1 MKQRSGEKIKMLSVD
16 ELLGVPSGEPVT
28 DIEVEKIYAF
38 EGHPF
43 KVVDDEKMEEL
54 VESIRYN
61 GVLTPVIVRPDD
73 EGGYEM
79 ISGHR
84 RLYAVNKIGLPTIP
98 ANIKE
103 MTDDDAVIAM
113 VDANIQREEILPSE
127 KAFAY
132 RMRYEAMK
140 KKEGRPTKLSQVGT
154 VSQKGKK
161 DTKYGRGQAT
171 DEILAQEVGESR
183 NQIHRYIRLTEVI
196 PNLLEMVD
204 RGKIAIMTGVEI
216 SYLDELI
223 QRWLYEYIKDNG
235 VIKSYQISALREELS
250 VKGELTRN
258 EVIQILNDYQP
269 GRKPAM
275 RINFTSNQLRKYFPA
290 YYTSQ
295 EAKAVIESLLEQ
307 WKKEQNKKQ

>member
-28 DIEVEKIYAF
+28 DIEIEKIYAF

-113 VDANIQREEILPSE
+113 VDSNIQREEILPSE

-132 RMRYEAMK
+132 RMKLNAIKHQGKVTRTSSQLGRKLEA
-140 KKEGRPTKLSQVGT
+140 
-154 VSQKGKK
+154 
-161 DTKYGRGQAT
+161 A
-171 DEILAQEVGESR
+171 EIVAESVGESK
-183 NQIHRYIRLTEVI
+183 NQIHRFVRLTELT

-204 RGKIAIMTGVEI
+204 RGKIAIITGVEI

-307 WKKEQNKKQ
+307 WKKQQNKKQ

>member
-54 VESIRYN
+54 IESIRYN

-84 RLYAVNKIGLPTIP
+84 RLYAVKKIGLPTIP

-113 VDANIQREEILPSE
+113 VDSNIQREEILQSE

-132 RMRYEAMK
+132 RMKLNAIKHQGKVTRTSSQIGRKLEA
-140 KKEGRPTKLSQVGT
+140 
-154 VSQKGKK
+154 
-161 DTKYGRGQAT
+161 A
-171 DEILAQEVGESR
+171 EIVAESVGESK
-183 NQIHRYIRLTEVI
+183 NQIHRFVRLTELT
-196 PNLLEMVD
+196 PDLLEMVD

>member
-113 VDANIQREEILPSE
+113 VDSNIQREEILPSE

-132 RMRYEAMK
+132 RMKLNAIKHQGKVTRTSSQLGRKLEA
-140 KKEGRPTKLSQVGT
+140 
-154 VSQKGKK
+154 
-161 DTKYGRGQAT
+161 A
-171 DEILAQEVGESR
+171 EIVAESVGESK
-183 NQIHRYIRLTEVI
+183 NQIHRFVRLTELT
-196 PNLLEMVD
+196 PDLLEMVD